1 MKNIF
6 KFFFKFFWK
15 NRIAGFL
22 ALIFWMALITLMFE
36 PFLKFLIDREEG
48 YIPDVQGM
56 TKENALSLLSNEGFF
71 AEVVDVDYIDG
82 CNENTVLSTY
92 PTSPQKINKNRT
104 IEVNVYKKRGKVRV
118 ERYIDLN
125 IKEAK
130 RLAKNN
136 KLKLEVNYYVDGND
150 SLGVISRQYP
160 KYNISNIYEDYIY
173 EGSVISVW
181 VCNQRPPDEYIVP
194 DVIGKS
200 LNEAVKDLEI
210 SGFLIGD
217 ISYINKKDFL
227 ENTVYEISYITSG
240 GYSVEVLEGLKYTVP
255 IRIDIKVTK
264 DGE

>member
-1 MKNIF
+1 M
-6 KFFFKFFWK
+6 
-15 NRIAGFL
+15 NR
-22 ALIFWMALITLMFE
+22 
-36 PFLKFLIDREEG
+36 
-48 YIPDVQGM
+48 
-56 TKENALSLLSNEGFF
+56 
-71 AEVVDVDYIDG
+71 
-82 CNENTVLSTY
+82 
-92 PTSPQKINKNRT
+92 
-104 IEVNVYKKRGKVRV
+104 
-118 ERYIDLN
+118 
-125 IKEAK
+125 
-130 RLAKNN
+130 
-136 KLKLEVNYYVDGND
+136 LKLDINYYVDGND
-150 SLGVISRQYP
+150 PLGIISRQHP
-160 KYNISNIYEDYIY
+160 KHNISNIYEDYIY
-173 EGSVISVW
+173 EGSEISVW

>member
-1 MKNIF
+1 M
-6 KFFFKFFWK
+6 
-15 NRIAGFL
+15 
-22 ALIFWMALITLMFE
+22 
-36 PFLKFLIDREEG
+36 
-48 YIPDVQGM
+48 
-56 TKENALSLLSNEGFF
+56 
-71 AEVVDVDYIDG
+71 
-82 CNENTVLSTY
+82 
-92 PTSPQKINKNRT
+92 
-104 IEVNVYKKRGKVRV
+104 